1 MTIPIRFTPIIE
13 PNIFPLRHPVIWP
26 AKGPTTLSVTLAA
39 VSIEGDSDK
48 LRVEINWD
56 GQWRHSDEEM
66 AKHLHGHYQIGFHG
80 GETDHEANS
89 DQKHGSFGKWH
100 RALLPSTSPR

>member
-13 PNIFPLRHPVIWP
+13 PTNFPLRHPVIWP

-56 GQWRHSDEEM
+56 GQWRHSDEER
-66 AKHLHGHYQIGFHG
+66 AKHLVASARHLV
-80 GETDHEANS
+80 D
-89 DQKHGSFGKWH
+89 
-100 RALLPSTSPR
+100 